1 MLSQLHVCTNGSVP
15 ILAVTGGPPY
25 VTCAK
30 APTFCVIAPPQ
41 KKLNGATVILLL
53 SLYGAVFDPMSVDSG
68 ASRIGQSK
76 GRHRGDR
83 RHPDLGAILGGGGG
97 LDRLFASS
105 GGIYLPSL

>member
-1 MLSQLHVCTNGSVP
+1 MGPFRYWPSQVGRHT
-15 ILAVTGGPPY
+15 
-25 VTCAK
+25 
-30 APTFCVIAPPQ
+30 TFCVIAPPQ

-68 ASRIGQSK
+68 ACVLVNPKVAIAEIGGTQ
-76 GRHRGDR
+76 
-83 RHPDLGAILGGGGG
+83 ILELSSGGGGG